1 MENSDLDNI
10 NSSENNTTEESSNDP
25 ENTNDLLKESPF
37 GSLLQVLSENELT
50 SILDSGSSGK
60 LSDSSNSENS
70 NSSEESSNA
79 AENSNSSLKESPF
92 GPLLQFL
99 SEDELASILTGNGS
113 KEASSSNNSAS
124 GEMPSGDLPGNSSS
138 DDNGNTAS
146 DTDTSS
152 GGMNPFAGGIPFAGG
167 GNTSSGDNTSIGN
180 GNQSAGAS
188 NPFAGGGI
196 PFVGGGNASGGS
208 NTSDG
213 ANPSGDGNT
222 SGDASNAFTGAS
234 NPFAGTSNNSTGS
247 GNPFAGGSDLFT
259 AGGDNPF
266 AGGGDT
272 STDDATSE
280 GNELAA
286 GDTDLDKLFEQSP
299 WGSLKEVGITSFSQ
313 VFGGIDG
320 SNSFPGGENPFTG
333 GGDTSTDGD
342 TPVSGGET
350 SSNGVYTWD
359 FTGLDE
365 SKLTDPN
372 NPFNKLLTTLGISTS
387 DSEDSSGDKG
397 DHDSDNKAVSGDDDD
412 TKNAMA
418 QAQEV
423 GFKFTDNPLAEFFP
437 PSDCDDDSSAGD
449 RTFNHLPLP
458 FENPNWIDDISKL
471 GFGEDS
477 KINAT
482 NNKVI
487 GNGNWYFACENKTFG
502 NGNWYFNNDNVTIGN
517 GNWHYGSDNATVG
530 SGNWNFGEGNA
541 TVGNGNWYL
550 GDNNQI
556 LGNGNW
562 ISGDNN
568 IVIGSPS
575 SNGKIFT
582 GNDSLII
589 GNGDWALVVER
600 DEISDELSH
609 QVDDLLNSGL
619 SELQNSEHGEV
630 ITAAFIDS
638 FYDQISDDFLN
649 LLSSGNGEFDQSMLT
664 SGTGTGDSNEMKSIY
679 NSSDNLASLGGTQD
693 NANIGSDLASI

>member
-1 MENSDLDNI
+1 METSDLDNI
-10 NSSENNTTEESSNDP
+10 NSSENNNSTQESNNVA

-37 GSLLQVLSENELT
+37 SSLLQVLSENELT
-50 SILDSGSSGK
+50 SILDGGSSGK
-60 LSDSSNSENS
+60 SSDSSNSENS

-79 AENSNSSLKESPF
+79 PENSNSSLKESPF

-113 KEASSSNNSAS
+113 GEAPGSDNSAS
-124 GEMPSGDLPGNSSS
+124 GELPDNSSS
-138 DDNGNTAS
+138 DNSNPFAGGANTSIDDNGNTAS

-152 GGMNPFAGGIPFAGG
+152 SGMNPFAGGGIPFAGG

-180 GNQSAGAS
+180 GNQFAGAS

-196 PFVGGGNASGGS
+196 PFAGGGNASSGS
-208 NTSDG
+208 
-213 ANPSGDGNT
+213 NT
-222 SGDASNAFTGAS
+222 SGDASNPFAGAS
-234 NPFAGTSNNSTGS
+234 NPFAGTSNNSSGS

-259 AGGDNPF
+259 GGGDNPF

-359 FTGLDE
+359 FAGLDE

-397 DHDSDNKAVSGDDDD
+397 DHDSDDKAVSGDDDD
-412 TKNAMA
+412 TKDAMA

-437 PSDCDDDSSAGD
+437 PSDCDDDSSATAS
-449 RTFNHLPLP
+449 TFNHLPLP
-458 FENPNWIDDISKL
+458 FDNPNWIDDISKL
-471 GFGEDS
+471 GFSEDS

-482 NNKVI
+482 DNKVI
-487 GNGNWYFACENKTFG
+487 GNGNWYFANDNKTFG

-517 GNWHYGSDNATVG
+517 GNWQYGSDSATVG

-600 DEISDELSH
+600 DEISDELSY

-630 ITAAFIDS
+630 LTAAFIDS

-664 SGTGTGDSNEMKSIY
+664 SGTGTGDSNEMKGIY
-679 NSSDNLASLGGTQD
+679 NTSGDLASLGGTQD
-693 NANIGSDLASI
+693 NANTVLI